1 MYRNKIRHS
10 LLANRPIKIFF
21 LKKNSSLTIFLY
33 MFLIFVVVVL
43 GKKNNYFKSVKNRDN
58 PREVSND
65 EITYLKSL
73 MTDQTGAYFKVVISG
88 KLF

>member
-1 MYRNKIRHS
+1 MCIE
-10 LLANRPIKIFF
+10 KIFF
-21 LKKNSSLTIFLY
+21 LKKKSSLTIFLY

-73 MTDQTGAYFKVVISG
+73 MTDQTGADFKVVISRR
-88 KLF
+88 LFYS